1 MAFRKKV
8 TFILFSDFL
17 DSLDTRLL
25 KIISWVLSTSA
36 KLKPLRA
43 VNAWVWV
50 SFRSTENSL
59 YYSLCIMNFYFF
71 SVAVLLCV
79 VYPSGSSGLNHLCN
93 IELFIN
99 LKNLFY
105 PKNGRIFRRSES
117 EITVLSA
124 SKQEYH
130 KYYKSLSGTCV
141 KEPKNGTC
149 FVI

>member
-1 MAFRKKV
+1 MAFRKQV

-17 DSLDTRLL
+17 DSLNTRLL

-36 KLKPLRA
+36 KLKPQRA

-105 PKNGRIFRRSES
+105 PKNGRILEGVNPRSQCS
-117 EITVLSA
+117 ALRSRNIINIINLWAARVLRN
-124 SKQEYH
+124 
-130 KYYKSLSGTCV
+130 
-141 KEPKNGTC
+141 PKM
-149 FVI
+149 VHVL